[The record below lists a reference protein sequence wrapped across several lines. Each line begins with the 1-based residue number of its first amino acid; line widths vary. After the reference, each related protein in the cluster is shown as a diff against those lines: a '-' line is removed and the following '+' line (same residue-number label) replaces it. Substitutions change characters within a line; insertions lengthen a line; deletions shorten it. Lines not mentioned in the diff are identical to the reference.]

1 MADTLDG
8 ARPVPTDPDQWRRR
22 LHSLEARG
30 VRLPYQPPDLS
41 TTRPTPSPFT
51 GEPVVRPDTRMCR
64 PDSSRRGGAAIRRRN
79 AARRAAEDA
88 A

>member
-22 LHSLEARG
+22 LHALEARG
-30 VRLPYQPPDLS
+30 VRLPYQ
-41 TTRPTPSPFT
+41 
-51 GEPVVRPDTRMCR
+51 RPDTRMYR
-64 PDSSRRGGAAIRRRN
+64 PDSSRRGGDAIRRRN
-79 AARRAAEDA
+79 ARRRAQEDA